1 MMSRGDGQGHAG
13 RGGQKGNRTA
23 RLDKAG
29 RDNRSRQLN
38 PNDPTYHASRAS
50 GSGRGSGGRGGDSPR
65 AWMDREAA
73 SRIQSHADKTGRNK
87 DFKERA
93 QSAADRNDSEDD

>member
-1 MMSRGDGQGHAG
+1 MSRGDGQGNAG
-13 RGGQKGNRTA
+13 RGHGNRSRTH
-23 RLDKAG
+23 RLDKAA

-50 GSGRGSGGRGGDSPR
+50 GSGRGAGGGGGESPR

-73 SRIQSHADKTGRNK
+73 SRIQSHADKSGRNQ

-93 QSAADRNDSEDD
+93 QSAADRNDSEND

>member
-13 RGGQKGNRTA
+13 RGGQKGSRTA

-50 GSGRGSGGRGGDSPR
+50 GSGQGTGGGGGDSPR

-73 SRIQSHADKTGRNK
+73 SRIQSHADKSGRNQ
-87 DFKERA
+87 DFKNRA
-93 QSAADRNDSEDD
+93 QSAADRNDSEND

>member
-50 GSGRGSGGRGGDSPR
+50 GSGRGAGGGRSDSPR

-73 SRIQSHADKTGRNK
+73 SRIQSHADKTGRNQ

-93 QSAADRNDSEDD
+93 QSATDRNDSEND

>member
-1 MMSRGDGQGHAG
+1 MMSRGDGEGQAG

-23 RLDKAG
+23 RLDKAA

-50 GSGRGSGGRGGDSPR
+50 GNGRGSDKGAGDSPR
-65 AWMDREAA
+65 VWMDREAA
-73 SRIQSHADKTGRNK
+73 SRIQSHADKSGRNQG
-87 DFKERA
+87 FKERA
-93 QSAADRNDSEDD
+93 QSAADRNDSEDN

>member
-73 SRIQSHADKTGRNK
+73 SRIQSHADKTGRNQ
-87 DFKERA
+87 DFKQRA